1 MSVLQL
7 IVFVCVYLCIMYM
20 SVHQQSLTHVHAI
33 MPAAMK
39 TFVALILDVC
49 PERLAG
55 VENAH
60 CPKSCPCT
68 VSVVFGTSLVA
79 CRRSLGVILLLHVV
93 NTPVDHGRYVGP
105 TRLALSKMCEF
116 LNNSVRGDWF
126 VGMEKCRTQQMAV
139 CGSCHDVVYTN
150 VLTAS

>member
-7 IVFVCVYLCIMYM
+7 IVIVCVYLCIMYM

-39 TFVALILDVC
+39 SFVCVESGC
-49 PERLAG
+49 VSVKAG

-60 CPKSCPCT
+60 CPKSCSCT
-68 VSVVFGTSLVA
+68 VPVVFGTSLVA

-93 NTPVDHGRYVGP
+93 NTPVDHGRYVGS
-105 TRLALSKMCEF
+105 TRLALSRMCEF
-116 LNNSVRGDWF
+116 LNNSVRG
-126 VGMEKCRTQQMAV
+126 T
-139 CGSCHDVVYTN
+139 GS
-150 VLTAS
+150 